1 MTYSVCLG
9 DWYIVLGAQ
18 TLAPKQTFQVFFFQ
32 LYFIQKYV
40 EVAISDFTVHPIILK
55 WLKNTQNEDKRE
67 KQRDKRIEAKEEA
80 VYKCFYSLDY
90 VICSFFYINI
100 LQWLCF
106 LLYYLLIFLS
116 SDLFAA
122 LKRL

>member
-1 MTYSVCLG
+1 MTYSGCLG

-55 WLKNTQNEDKRE
+55 WLKNT
-67 KQRDKRIEAKEEA
+67 
-80 VYKCFYSLDY
+80 
-90 VICSFFYINI
+90 
-100 LQWLCF
+100 
-106 LLYYLLIFLS
+106 
-116 SDLFAA
+116 
-122 LKRL
+122 